1 LMRAVFR
8 RLGESELATVP
19 THYGQTGFA
28 IVYTIALLALQ
39 SQKGLMLSVW
49 K

>member
-1 LMRAVFR
+1 MSAVFS

-19 THYGQTGFA
+19 THYSQREFA
-28 IVYTIALLALQ
+28 IVYTMALVALQ
-39 SQKGLMLSVW
+39 SQKGLVFSVW